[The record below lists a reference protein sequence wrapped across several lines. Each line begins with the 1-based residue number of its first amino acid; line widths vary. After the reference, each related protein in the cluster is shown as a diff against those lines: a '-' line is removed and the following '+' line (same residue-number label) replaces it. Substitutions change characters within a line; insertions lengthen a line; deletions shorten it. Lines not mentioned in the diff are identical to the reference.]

1 MYKKANRGRL
11 KENERREEE
20 RERIQKKKKNK
31 CKQDTEVKRYYKN
44 IQVYVNMESKK

>member
-20 RERIQKKKKNK
+20 RERIQKKNK

>member
-1 MYKKANRGRL
+1 MCKKANRD
-11 KENERREEE
+11 ENEQREEE

-44 IQVYVNMESKK
+44 IQVNMESKK

>member
-20 RERIQKKKKNK
+20 RERIKKKKNK

>member
-20 RERIQKKKKNK
+20 RERIQKKK
-31 CKQDTEVKRYYKN
+31 QVQTRY
-44 IQVYVNMESKK
+44 QSKKIL

>member
-1 MYKKANRGRL
+1 MNGKRR
-11 KENERREEE
+11 KEKES
-20 RERIQKKKKNK
+20 KKKKNK

>member
-1 MYKKANRGRL
+1 MN
-11 KENERREEE
+11 EERRKE
-20 RERIQKKKKNK
+20 KKSKKKNK

>member
-20 RERIQKKKKNK
+20 RERIKKKKKNK

>member
-20 RERIQKKKKNK
+20 RERIQKKKNK

>member
-20 RERIQKKKKNK
+20 RERIQKKKKTSANK
-31 CKQDTEVKRYYKN
+31 IPK
-44 IQVYVNMESKK
+44 

>member
-20 RERIQKKKKNK
+20 RERIQKKKTSANK
-31 CKQDTEVKRYYKN
+31 IPK
-44 IQVYVNMESKK
+44 

>member
-20 RERIQKKKKNK
+20 RERIQKKTSANK
-31 CKQDTEVKRYYKN
+31 IPK
-44 IQVYVNMESKK
+44 

>member
-20 RERIQKKKKNK
+20 RERIKKKKKTSANK
-31 CKQDTEVKRYYKN
+31 IPK
-44 IQVYVNMESKK
+44 